1 MYQLRLS
8 SRYAQEHKEGNS
20 ANHTSKKKKGYL
32 ILMKTYQL
40 WDRNIDIIAWYCK
53 YHAGVRGG

>member
-1 MYQLRLS
+1 MYQLRHS

-40 WDRNIDIIAWYCK
+40 WDRDIDIIAWYCK
-53 YHAGVRGG
+53 F